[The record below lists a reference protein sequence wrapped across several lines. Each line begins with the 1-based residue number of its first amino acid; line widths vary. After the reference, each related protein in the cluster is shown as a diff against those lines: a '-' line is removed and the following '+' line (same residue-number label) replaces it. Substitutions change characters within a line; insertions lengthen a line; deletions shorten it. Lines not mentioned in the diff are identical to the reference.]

1 MASPFSVF
9 RRNQKMLLAIV
20 GITAMVAFVFL
31 DPLMRYVGR
40 GQRVD
45 NPVVVET
52 RYGNLTQ
59 RELDNM
65 RASREL
71 LAMFLNRLADA
82 TVKAQIEKGL
92 RDPRT
97 YEMDVEQLYG
107 FFRQQVMETGRSGET
122 SEKAAVETLVLSK
135 KAQQLGLVITDQ
147 VINDLLRQITGQ
159 ALTSADVM
167 AIATGL
173 RGRELRIGQIF
184 EALRTEL
191 LASNFAQLFFQSLS
205 DVPPAQ
211 RFEYYSR
218 LNRRAKAEVIPL
230 AVADFIAQVPDPS
243 ASELEKFFDE
253 HKNQFP
259 DPTSPDPG
267 FKVPK
272 RAAFQYFK
280 ADFAKFTDQFKS
292 EVTDQEIETY
302 YNENKAQF
310 RAIELPSDSSEE
322 AKKDAS
328 NEAGEAKPEASSNDN
343 PEQPKQDDSAAS
355 SDAKADEVK
364 PADQPPADS
373 KPSEKKPQDEAAPQ
387 QSWLRRAGSPFAL
400 LKGQKGSIRLMALSA
415 DDEPPAEQ
423 PTEAAEA
430 KPAEDAQ
437 QKAADKPE
445 EKPDT
450 TTSQAAESSAV
461 EESAADGDD
470 KSAEKAEEVKYEPLD
485 KMRDK
490 IRDSLAADKA
500 RKHLSEIFDDLMGQ
514 MRRYSDE
521 RDVVSSAK
529 QPNAAPVKPF
539 PFAELAKT
547 KGIEA
552 RELPLSTAAEV
563 AKEEIG
569 GVSQAARDRRSQF
582 GFRLVPFVESA
593 FADNYPTYQPQS
605 GQDNDGNWYLY
616 WKTEETPAYVPKL
629 DEVRE
634 QVVRAWKMIK
644 ARDLATKRADEYA
657 AQARAAQKPL
667 AEFFGS
673 QTNLK
678 VVTTD
683 WFSWL
688 SLGNVPFD
696 LSAGQPRISSVEGLD
711 NVGESFMETAFKLP
725 AGGIGVAMNQP
736 EDTAY
741 VIRLAEY
748 ERTADELREEFAS
761 DRQLRYLV
769 VGQPE
774 MRRMYLAWLDD
785 LNRDAGVHW
794 LREADSRRSGPV
806 SSGPVDLPES
816 DL

>member
-1 MASPFSVF
+1 
-9 RRNQKMLLAIV
+9 MLLAIV

-364 PADQPPADS
+364 PADQPPRRQQTQR
-373 KPSEKKPQDEAAPQ
+373 EEAAGR
-387 QSWLRRAGSPFAL
+387 SRAAT
-400 LKGQKGSIRLMALSA
+400 I
-415 DDEPPAEQ
+415 
-423 PTEAAEA
+423 
-430 KPAEDAQ
+430 
-437 QKAADKPE
+437 
-445 EKPDT
+445 
-450 TTSQAAESSAV
+450 
-461 EESAADGDD
+461 
-470 KSAEKAEEVKYEPLD
+470 
-485 KMRDK
+485 
-490 IRDSLAADKA
+490 
-500 RKHLSEIFDDLMGQ
+500 
-514 MRRYSDE
+514 
-521 RDVVSSAK
+521 
-529 QPNAAPVKPF
+529 
-539 PFAELAKT
+539 
-547 KGIEA
+547 
-552 RELPLSTAAEV
+552 
-563 AKEEIG
+563 
-569 GVSQAARDRRSQF
+569 
-582 GFRLVPFVESA
+582 
-593 FADNYPTYQPQS
+593 
-605 GQDNDGNWYLY
+605 
-616 WKTEETPAYVPKL
+616 
-629 DEVRE
+629 
-634 QVVRAWKMIK
+634 
-644 ARDLATKRADEYA
+644 LAT
-657 AQARAAQKPL
+657 AR
-667 AEFFGS
+667 
-673 QTNLK
+673 
-678 VVTTD
+678 
-683 WFSWL
+683 
-688 SLGNVPFD
+688 
-696 LSAGQPRISSVEGLD
+696 RIALC
-711 NVGESFMETAFKLP
+711 TA
-725 AGGIGVAMNQP
+725 
-736 EDTAY
+736 
-741 VIRLAEY
+741 
-748 ERTADELREEFAS
+748 
-761 DRQLRYLV
+761 
-769 VGQPE
+769 
-774 MRRMYLAWLDD
+774 
-785 LNRDAGVHW
+785 
-794 LREADSRRSGPV
+794 
-806 SSGPVDLPES
+806 
-816 DL
+816 